1 MRLGW
6 EIRNVIKLTG
16 TGFGLKVLCALGN
29 IVRLTGTGLRLRL
42 VLMLFGDLGNGF
54 VSKKSVSVAE
64 SFNCI
69 LYQITFHGRV

>member
-1 MRLGW
+1 VRLGW

-54 VSKKSVSVAE
+54 VPK
-64 SFNCI
+64 N
-69 LYQITFHGRV
+69 LYRLLNHLTVYNVCTCDYNYF